1 MPPTPLPHLN
11 ASYVFAY
18 TLAKD
23 FQHNCRLSHIRVVWT
38 LVSFFYLLNCN
49 FASLR
54 DSSTF
59 EQPHRNLKFYK
70 VKEHHRRFYPI
81 PVFYTLARILL
92 YTAAETQQRIDQL
105 EAYRLFKTPKANQIH
120 SFVTQLSV
128 CTCNHQECYS
138 MSSIRKTITMQV
150 PRLYPSD
157 NRESP
162 ATKIVRTEHKSIVRP
177 TSLEK

>member
-1 MPPTPLPHLN
+1 MVHLN
-11 ASYVFAY
+11 AYAPHPPSPLECFLRLCIYVGKGFLAQLPTQSYTSA
-18 TLAKD
+18 
-23 FQHNCRLSHIRVVWT
+23 WT

-49 FASLR
+49 FASLS

-120 SFVTQLSV
+120 SFVT
-128 CTCNHQECYS
+128 
-138 MSSIRKTITMQV
+138 
-150 PRLYPSD
+150 
-157 NRESP
+157 
-162 ATKIVRTEHKSIVRP
+162 
-177 TSLEK
+177 